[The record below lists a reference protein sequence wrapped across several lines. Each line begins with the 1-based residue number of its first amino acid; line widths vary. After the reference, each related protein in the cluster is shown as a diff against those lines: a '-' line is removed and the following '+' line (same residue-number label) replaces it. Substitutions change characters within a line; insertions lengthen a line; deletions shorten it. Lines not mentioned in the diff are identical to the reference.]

1 MEKIKI
7 LQVSNRVPWPLNEG
21 GNIGIYNYIKAY
33 RELGHDVTFYC
44 LDAQKHNTP
53 IKEASSELSKY
64 AKLYIHPIDTDIN
77 LEDAIKHLVKNK
89 SYNVS
94 RFYNASFEKELT
106 KLLSEE
112 SFDLVQLEGTF
123 VGPYISSIRKEHKGL
138 LSLRMHNVE
147 FEIWQRLAQNEKNPL
162 KKLYLNILAKQLKK
176 YESKIIRQVDTIVP
190 VTDQD
195 QTKFSKLYPEGIF
208 KTIPAGINLNT
219 WEFSPSKTTNRWY
232 HIGSMEWHANA
243 EAIDWYIENIHPL
256 IIKNN
261 TDYSLN
267 LAGKGIDI
275 VLFES
280 IPQVN
285 VTENVNNAYDFVNS
299 NDVCIV
305 PLKSGSG
312 IRLKI
317 LEAMAAGKLVI
328 STTIGAQGINYTN
341 QKHLLIADT
350 PSEFLSIFKKL
361 NNHQIDFQG
370 IIKNARTLIEKQYP
384 TKALAKKQL
393 LFYRELLK

>member
-21 GNIGIYNYIKAY
+21 GNIGIYNYTKAY
-33 RELGHDVTFYC
+33 RELGHDVTLYC

-94 RFYNASFEKELT
+94 RFYNTIFEEELT
-106 KLLSEE
+106 KLLSKE

-123 VGPYISSIRKEHKGL
+123 VGPYISSIRKVHKGL
-138 LSLRMHNVE
+138 LSFRMHNVE

-219 WEFSPSKTTNRWY
+219 WKFSPSKTTNRWY

-275 VLFES
+275 ALFEL

-328 STTIGAQGINYTN
+328 TTTIGAQGINYIN

-350 PSEFLSIFKKL
+350 PTEFLSIFKKL

-370 IIKNARTLIEKQYP
+370 IIKNARTLIEKQYA